1 MVKIITVNIEKGGT
15 GKTTQVFNIGEYGA
29 QNRKNKI
36 LLIDQDKSNN
46 LSKRYSKYDVGLIRE
61 ENTTNAL
68 YKGMDVKPLHIH
80 DNLDILMAGTDL
92 SEIDTEIKDRVN
104 NRLILF
110 SWITKNY
117 DDLNEKYDYI
127 LIDTHNDTTLITQ
140 NAWAVSD
147 VIIGVSDPSMDGFE
161 ALLKLG
167 RDIEKLQAEL
177 VEVRSGES
185 YMVAQYFILGN
196 KLKHNTNSSREFRE
210 IIEKEANYLGSVQ
223 DKELVH
229 IGNLDMIPLVE
240 YAQDKKIYNEH
251 KDFFINTFKLY
262 DKIYNITDGKR
273 AE

>member
-117 DDLNEKYDYI
+117 DELNEKYDYI

-177 VEVRSGES
+177 VEVRTGES
-185 YMVAQYFILGN
+185 YMIAQYFILGN

-210 IIEKEANYLGSVQ
+210 IIEKERNYLGSVQ

-240 YAQDKKIYNEH
+240 YAQDKKIFSEH
-251 KDFFINTFKLY
+251 KDFFKNTFKLY
-262 DKIYNITDGKR
+262 DKIFNITDGKK

>member
-29 QNRKNKI
+29 QERKSRI

-46 LSKRYSKYDVGLIRE
+46 LSKRYSKYDVGLIRH

-68 YKGMDVKPLHIH
+68 YKGEEVKPLHIH
-80 DNLDILMAGTDL
+80 PNLDILMAGKDL
-92 SEIDTEIKDRVN
+92 SDIDIEIKDKVN

-110 SWITKNY
+110 SWITKNF
-117 DDLNEKYDYI
+117 DMLNEKYDYI
-127 LIDTHNDTTLITQ
+127 IIDTHNDTTLITQ

-147 VIIGVSDPSMDGFE
+147 IIIGVSDPSMDGFE

-167 RDIEKLQAEL
+167 RDIEKLKSEL
-177 VEVRSGES
+177 VEIRSGES
-185 YMVAQYFILGN
+185 YMIAEYYIVGN

-210 IIEKEANYLGSVQ
+210 IIEQEPNYLGSVQ

-229 IGNLDMIPLVE
+229 TGNLDKIPLVE
-240 YAQDKKIYNEH
+240 YANDPKKYSDH
-251 KDFFINTFKLY
+251 KEFFKNTFELY
-262 DKIYNITDGKR
+262 DKIFNIADRQKG
-273 AE
+273 E